1 MEDIIVKN
9 SKIHGK
15 GVFANRDFRKGDVVV
30 KHRLKELSV
39 EEYNKLSSREKHF
52 VGIDKKKC
60 LLFLPPARYV
70 NHSCNPNTKVKG
82 KTDVAIKNILK
93 GEEITTYYK
102 DDYVQFKMAC
112 NCGSKNCRGIIKN
125 L

>member
-1 MEDIIVKN
+1 MEGVIIKD

-15 GVFANRDFRKGDVVV
+15 GVFADRNFTKGEIVVRH
-30 KHRLKELSV
+30 KLKELSS
-39 EEYNKLSSREKHF
+39 EEYNKLPSKEKCF
-52 VGIDKKKC
+52 VGIDGKKY
-60 LLFLPPARYV
+60 LFFLPPARYV

-82 KTDVAIKNILK
+82 KADVAIRNIRK
-93 GEEITTYYK
+93 GEEITNYYR
-102 DDYVQFKMAC
+102 DDDTTFKMIC